1 MIDIKVL
8 ASSSSGNCYLID
20 DGETKLLLE
29 AGISLKRIQ
38 KGTAYQV
45 TSVAGCLVTHEH
57 QDHSKAVNDL
67 MGIGID
73 CYMSKGTA
81 AAINAQDFRCKEIMP
96 NVIVDIGTW
105 LIKPFDTRHDASE
118 PFGYLLYSNN
128 TGERLVFITDSY
140 YVPYKFADLNYIM
153 VECNYSDEML
163 NRNFINGSINEAR
176 RKRIMRSHMSLENC
190 KELLRANDLS
200 KVKEIHLLHLS
211 DENSV
216 EDQFKKEIAA
226 LTGLPVYVAQK

>member
-1 MIDIKVL
+1 MIDILPL
-8 ASSSSGNCYLID
+8 ASSSSGNCYMID

-29 AGISLKRIQ
+29 AGISLKRMQ
-38 KGTAYQV
+38 QGTGYKI

-57 QDHSKAVNDL
+57 QDHAKAVNDL
-67 MGIGID
+67 MGLGID

-81 AAINAQDFRCKEIMP
+81 AAINAQGCRCKEILP
-96 NVIVDIGTW
+96 NTIVCIGTW
-105 LIKPFDTRHDASE
+105 LIKAFDARHDASE
-118 PFGYLLYSNN
+118 PFGYFLLSQN

-163 NRNFINGSINEAR
+163 SRSLENGSVDEVR
-176 RKRIMRSHMSLENC
+176 RNRIMRSHMSLENC
-190 KELLRANDLS
+190 KELLRSNDLS

-211 DENSV
+211 DNNSV
-216 EDQFKKEIAA
+216 EEEFKKEIAA
-226 LTGLPVYVAQK
+226 LTGLPVYVAPK